1 MNIINEKVTQY
12 IDGKYQSLSC
22 AIDDIRLDAEAR
34 RIPIILK
41 DTETMLMALV
51 MSIKPERILE
61 IGTAVGYS
69 AACFAEVCPQAEITT
84 IESRDIHC
92 EEARKNLSRLG
103 FGDRV
108 TVIEGDARDVLK
120 SMADAENEKPYDFV
134 FIDAA
139 KNHYREYWDQ
149 IMKLVSDDAVI
160 VSDNVLLEGV
170 TVSDEYLT
178 TRRDRT
184 SMMRMREYL
193 DHITDLDGVYTSVLP
208 VGDGVAVSILKRMG

>member
-1 MNIINEKVTQY
+1 MPYMRVSTSKTLTAEQK
-12 IDGKYQSLSC
+12 QSLYEKLG
-22 AIDDIRLDAEAR
+22 AALAVIPGKEAFMLIADIEDGRQ
-34 RIPIILK
+34 I
-41 DTETMLMALV
+41 
-51 MSIKPERILE
+51 
-61 IGTAVGYS
+61 YS
-69 AACFAEVCPQAEITT
+69 GGGPSE
-84 IESRDIHC
+84 
-92 EEARKNLSRLG
+92 
-103 FGDRV
+103 
-108 TVIEGDARDVLK
+108 
-120 SMADAENEKPYDFV
+120 DFV

-149 IMKLVSDDAVI
+149 IMKLVSPGAVI